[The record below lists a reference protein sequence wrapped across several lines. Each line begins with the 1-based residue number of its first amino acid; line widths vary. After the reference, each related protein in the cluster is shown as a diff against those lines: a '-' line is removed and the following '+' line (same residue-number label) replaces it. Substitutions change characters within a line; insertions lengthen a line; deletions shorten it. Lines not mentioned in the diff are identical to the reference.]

1 MVLIRGVP
9 VERYGKD
16 RASAV
21 YWGVGTHLGHPWPQN
36 AKGHLLGD
44 VTDQGRALD
53 DPTARGN
60 ELGGI
65 PLPFHSDGS
74 DLVGLFCLDAGA
86 GGATAW
92 CTASPSTTTWCGTIP
107 TWPPSCTSRTRT
119 TCGRAGPRLLGL
131 VHHAGLHPAPGP
143 AVRSLH
149 PALHRVVGATPTPPA
164 RPSGPR
170 PSTGS
175 TPCAPTPSTGWPW
188 GCGRATCSS

>member
-44 VTDQGRALD
+44 VTDQGALD

-65 PLPFHSDGS
+65 RCRSTRRLRPGRAVHPRRRGRRGDSLVANAVTIHN
-74 DLVGLFCLDAGA
+74 DLVRDDPDLAAELYEPYPYDLRGEQAPG
-86 GGATAW
+86 
-92 CTASPSTTTWCGTIP
+92 SV
-107 TWPPSCTSRTRT
+107 
-119 TCGRAGPRLLGL
+119 L
-131 VHHAGLHPAPGP
+131 VHMPVFTRRRDRLFVRYIRPYIESSRRHPDA
-143 AVRSLH
+143 
-149 PALHRVVGATPTPPA
+149 PA

-170 PSTGS
+170 PHSTGS